1 MFQLGKRHDEL
12 NKIVSQLTN
21 IEYKGMTT
29 KLPFPVNPELFI
41 PTVNTYWTYRGSLTT
56 PPCSE
61 CVIWIVFKDPIE
73 VSPEQVS
80 NS

>member
-1 MFQLGKRHDEL
+1 MFQLGKKHDEL
-12 NKIVSQLTN
+12 NKIVSELTN

-29 KLPFPVNPELFI
+29 TLPFPVNPELFL
-41 PTVNTYWTYRGSLTT
+41 PTAHTYWTYQGSLTT

-80 NS
+80 YS